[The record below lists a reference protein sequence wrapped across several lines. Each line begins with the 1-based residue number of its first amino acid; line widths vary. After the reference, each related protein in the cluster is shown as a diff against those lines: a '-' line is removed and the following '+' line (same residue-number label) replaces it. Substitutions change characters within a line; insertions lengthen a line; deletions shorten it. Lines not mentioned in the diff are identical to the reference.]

1 MYYVTLDQMTIRL
14 IGKLL
19 YQMNSLNQQFNGIIK
34 SQVIL
39 EVKDFM
45 NTYVS
50 DTIIET
56 YVNILIASIAIIAKE
71 TN

>member
-1 MYYVTLDQMTIRL
+1 MYYVTLDQMTIHL
-14 IGKLL
+14 IRKLL
-19 YQMNSLNQQFNGIIK
+19 YPMSKLNPQFNGIIK

-39 EVKDFM
+39 EAKDFM
-45 NTYVS
+45 NTYVNN
-50 DTIIET
+50 IIIKT